1 MDSMVYVV
9 EGTDQKVIL
18 CSSVIEQVTRYRQI
32 CHDAP
37 ESGGQLFA
45 HITSSEI
52 VISCATVPYKEDRR
66 SRFRLTLDRWRQ
78 KLDIRQLFSKGLH
91 FVGEWHTH
99 PENYPSPS
107 EMDLANMRECFVKS
121 KHQLHSFLMMI
132 VGTDTSE
139 KGIWLSQHNES
150 ICKRLQ
156 FFGSGEGCCREHSQT
171 TRTGKESERRRKS

>member
-1 MDSMVYVV
+1 MDCMAYIV

-18 CSSVIEQVTRYRQI
+18 CSSVIDQVTLHRQI
-32 CHDAP
+32 CHNAP

-45 HITSSEI
+45 HITPSEI
-52 VISCATVPYKEDRR
+52 VISCATGPYKEDRR

-78 KLDIRQLFSKGLH
+78 RLDIARLFSQGLH

-99 PENYPSPS
+99 PEEHPSPS
-107 EMDLANMRECFVKS
+107 ELDLANMRECFVKS

-139 KGIWLSQHNES
+139 EGIWLSQHNDFQY
-150 ICKRLQ
+150 KRLQ
-156 FFGSGEGCCREHSQT
+156 FAGPGDQCCAHNSQT
-171 TRTGKESERRRKS
+171 RLAGKESKRRRKT